1 MPLSEGFLYNSIFI
15 TTTGRPSCW
24 PIAPKRRWPGP
35 RWPRVHR
42 RILKSSSCFQVYR
55 SSSFFSISNR
65 FPPPSKP
72 LIPSVLPYSL
82 SFPQHTAAICIG
94 KLSGFSSSG
103 SELPQNSSAEAVVIG
118 TLSYYSQ
125 GQICVI
131 SGNSKSQ
138 KESVTQTQIYCLSA
152 LLPKIRPQYTHEPRL
167 QPKTE
172 PKECG
177 SELDDL
183 NCNSKLYK
191 KSLSP
196 AADATLENLSQFL
209 ETPGRWCGKSK
220 GLRKVVPSNWRH
232 VTCQLKIHWNGYL
245 YGDCILW

>member
-24 PIAPKRRWPGP
+24 PIAPKHRWPGL

-72 LIPSVLPYSL
+72 LIPSVSPYSL
-82 SFPQHTAAICIG
+82 SFPQHTAVICTG

-125 GQICVI
+125 GQMCVLII

-152 LLPKIRPQYTHEPRL
+152 LLPKIRPQYTHEPRS

-191 KSLSP
+191 KSLNP
-196 AADATLENLSQFL
+196 AADATLDSSFPNFLRRLADGVENRNVW
-209 ETPGRWCGKSK
+209 GRSCPATEGMSH
-220 GLRKVVPSNWRH
+220 VNW
-232 VTCQLKIHWNGYL
+232 K
-245 YGDCILW
+245 